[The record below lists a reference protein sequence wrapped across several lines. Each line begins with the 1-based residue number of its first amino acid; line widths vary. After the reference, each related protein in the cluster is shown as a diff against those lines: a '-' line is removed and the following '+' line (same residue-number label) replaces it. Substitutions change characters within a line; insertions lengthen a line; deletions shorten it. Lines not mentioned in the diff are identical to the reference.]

1 MTDSGRGA
9 VVVGVDR
16 LEEGRAALAWAAR
29 EAARRDVAVRV
40 VHAAAHSA
48 DLLDAGYSSAV
59 LDEVDAG
66 ARAGL
71 EAAAEVARAAGAPH
85 VEVRLVHDQPRRA
98 LLAEAAGAAL
108 VVTGAR
114 RRRGL
119 RTLGA
124 LELGST
130 SLFLASHAPVP
141 TALVRTLPPA
151 GGPVAGVVVGHDGS
165 GHADAALR
173 WAAGY
178 AAEAGVEL
186 TVVAVWHPPFAVA
199 ATPYGLDVPDWT
211 QTLRVVEDA
220 AAERL
225 EAAVEAVRAQ
235 QPGLP
240 VAHRL
245 VRDESAAEA
254 LLAAADGSRLL
265 VTGTRGR
272 GAFAAALLGSVSH
285 AVLHRAGGPV
295 VVVPQPPGRDLGP
308 EPGRSAAGTGPQ
320 G

>member
-16 LEEGRAALAWAAR
+16 LEEARAALTWAAG

-48 DLLDAGYSSAV
+48 ELLDAGYPSAV
-59 LDEVDAG
+59 LEEADAA

-71 EAAAEVARAAGAPH
+71 EAAAEVARGAGAPH

-98 LLAEAAGAAL
+98 LLAQAADAAL

-130 SLFLASHAPVP
+130 SLFLASHADVP
-141 TALVRTLPPA
+141 TAVVRTPPGAEGA
-151 GGPVAGVVVGHDGS
+151 GGGVVVGHDGS
-165 GHADAALR
+165 AQADAALR
-173 WAAGY
+173 WAARY
-178 AAEAGVEL
+178 ADAAGVGL
-186 TVVAVWHPPFAVA
+186 TVVAVWHPPFAA
-199 ATPYGLDVPDWT
+199 AAPYGLDAQDWVR
-211 QTLRVVEDA
+211 TLRVVEDA
-220 AAERL
+220 AAEQL
-225 EAAVEAVRAQ
+225 EAAVAAARAQ

-254 LLAAADGSRLL
+254 LLAAADGARLL

-295 VVVPQPPGRDLGP
+295 VVVPAAAGRDLGP
-308 EPGRSAAGTGPQ
+308 EPGEPAAGTGPR